1 MRDQYASY
9 CGDKPVGIAL
19 WRDAQVAHEV
29 TAWPSGGHML
39 GCDDEVSRGSLL
51 EWNQQVL

>member
-1 MRDQYASY
+1 MGDPYASY
-9 CGDKPVGIAL
+9 CGDEPVGTAS
-19 WRDAQVAHEV
+19 WRDAQVAHEA

-39 GCDDEVSRGSLL
+39 GHDDEGSRGSLP